1 MDMSGVTLAPRPPR
15 RDRPAP
21 GGVPRPSGRTIRPHK
36 LRREP
41 LREDDGNAGD
51 VGERAAASH
60 RAGGLNT
67 SDGTTHRRWNPS
79 AASKRPSPPKAPS
92 HLDKENDDACAAKTP
107 IVLEPPPRAAF
118 DFAAAVS
125 SDARAF
131 LAKQQQKG
139 GAGGSHRHRRGARAG
154 SSSPDSAEPSSN
166 GAAASKGWNGSMT
179 LDPNAW
185 PCAAERGDGER
196 KMTPSPPGQHM
207 PGVRMRRRR
216 SPGHWTSTLRGT
228 EAETS
233 GTRRARSAEADPG
246 RTQSGLGETE
256 PHGGDDQSIDDES
269 KDGKSRNL
277 APAWAVARA
286 RTSYETRHKSKSA
299 HAGSRHRRPGWNSDV
314 TLGATD
320 GEINARQGT
329 PVRGLR
335 QRVHEWRVKCD
346 DFQRENESLRADASE
361 ARADAEAKETQIQVL
376 LARVRELET
385 LVCER
390 NEGRGES
397 NEGGRANKTPPRR
410 IKIVK
415 KTDDVYPP
423 SPFSNDW
430 SPPTV
435 HTSSHAVDDSPP
447 RHMARFSA
455 GPGETAET
463 EPLGGFGSPE
473 RFFGSSP
480 GSAGSA
486 SGSTGSHQPDEPPS
500 PILFPIQV
508 SALREETSDTRTKIE
523 EGNEGID
530 ASAEI
535 DAVVDGLL
543 DWADED
549 DDDECSPAEPRDLPV
564 TPEQRTPSPS
574 RPPRSHS
581 SRPPIPTLLPCVAC
595 ADRAA
600 ELEKASVKEAE
611 LRTALDEA
619 GLIAREYRA
628 RMHHARLD
636 ADGDG
641 YIGLDELLRHELFA
655 SYSQAVV
662 ERVHAFFP
670 YADRAKH
677 GELDEDD
684 FVKLTLWTEDR
695 STRDSQRF
703 WFGVVD
709 VDGDGVLGAH
719 DVKWLYDSLWKEE
732 GSCVS
737 CEDLTCQIH
746 DMAGVDDFHFR
757 STRQRG
763 AARGGPGDRA
773 YAPEPKRFAPRPP
786 GSAPVLRVPGL
797 GLGFRPKP
805 SGPKLSDLR
814 KSGLAPG
821 VFGLLVNHNDML
833 LRRSTAE
840 FSKQDVPM

>member
-1 MDMSGVTLAPRPPR
+1 VDMSGVTLAPRPPR

>member
-1 MDMSGVTLAPRPPR
+1 
-15 RDRPAP
+15 
-21 GGVPRPSGRTIRPHK
+21 
-36 LRREP
+36 
-41 LREDDGNAGD
+41 
-51 VGERAAASH
+51 
-60 RAGGLNT
+60 
-67 SDGTTHRRWNPS
+67 
-79 AASKRPSPPKAPS
+79 
-92 HLDKENDDACAAKTP
+92 
-107 IVLEPPPRAAF
+107 
-118 DFAAAVS
+118 
-125 SDARAF
+125 
-131 LAKQQQKG
+131 
-139 GAGGSHRHRRGARAG
+139 
-154 SSSPDSAEPSSN
+154 
-166 GAAASKGWNGSMT
+166 
-179 LDPNAW
+179 
-185 PCAAERGDGER
+185 
-196 KMTPSPPGQHM
+196 
-207 PGVRMRRRR
+207 
-216 SPGHWTSTLRGT
+216 
-228 EAETS
+228 
-233 GTRRARSAEADPG
+233 
-246 RTQSGLGETE
+246 
-256 PHGGDDQSIDDES
+256 
-269 KDGKSRNL
+269 
-277 APAWAVARA
+277 
-286 RTSYETRHKSKSA
+286 
-299 HAGSRHRRPGWNSDV
+299 
-314 TLGATD
+314 LGASD

-376 LARVRELET
+376 LARVKELET

-397 NEGGRANKTPPRR
+397 NEGGRAMKTPPRR
-410 IKIVK
+410 IAK
-415 KTDDVYPP
+415 KTDAVDPP

-486 SGSTGSHQPDEPPS
+486 SGSTGSLQPDEPPS
-500 PILFPIQV
+500 PILFPIRV
-508 SALREETSDTRTKIE
+508 TALREETSDTRTKTE

-543 DWADED
+543 DWAEEED
-549 DDDECSPAEPRDLPV
+549 DDERLPLPV

-581 SRPPIPTLLPCVAC
+581 SPRPIPTLLPCVAC

-737 CEDLTCQIH
+737 AEDLTCQIH

-757 STRQRG
+757 STQQRG

-773 YAPEPKRFAPRPP
+773 HAPEPKRFAPRPP

>member
-196 KMTPSPPGQHM
+196 KMTPSPPGHHA
-207 PGVRMRRRR
+207 PGVGMRRRR

-256 PHGGDDQSIDDES
+256 PHGGDDQSIDES

-500 PILFPIQV
+500 PILFPIRV

>member
-256 PHGGDDQSIDDES
+256 PHGGDDQSIDES

-415 KTDDVYPP
+415 KTDDVHPP

-500 PILFPIQV
+500 PILFPIRV

>member
-1 MDMSGVTLAPRPPR
+1 
-15 RDRPAP
+15 
-21 GGVPRPSGRTIRPHK
+21 
-36 LRREP
+36 
-41 LREDDGNAGD
+41 
-51 VGERAAASH
+51 
-60 RAGGLNT
+60 
-67 SDGTTHRRWNPS
+67 
-79 AASKRPSPPKAPS
+79 
-92 HLDKENDDACAAKTP
+92 
-107 IVLEPPPRAAF
+107 
-118 DFAAAVS
+118 
-125 SDARAF
+125 
-131 LAKQQQKG
+131 
-139 GAGGSHRHRRGARAG
+139 
-154 SSSPDSAEPSSN
+154 
-166 GAAASKGWNGSMT
+166 
-179 LDPNAW
+179 
-185 PCAAERGDGER
+185 
-196 KMTPSPPGQHM
+196 
-207 PGVRMRRRR
+207 
-216 SPGHWTSTLRGT
+216 
-228 EAETS
+228 
-233 GTRRARSAEADPG
+233 
-246 RTQSGLGETE
+246 
-256 PHGGDDQSIDDES
+256 
-269 KDGKSRNL
+269 
-277 APAWAVARA
+277 
-286 RTSYETRHKSKSA
+286 
-299 HAGSRHRRPGWNSDV
+299 
-314 TLGATD
+314 LGASD

-376 LARVRELET
+376 LARVKELET

-397 NEGGRANKTPPRR
+397 NEGGRAMKTPPRR
-410 IKIVK
+410 IAK
-415 KTDDVYPP
+415 KTDAVDPP

-486 SGSTGSHQPDEPPS
+486 SGSTGSLQPDEPPS
-500 PILFPIQV
+500 PILFPIRV
-508 SALREETSDTRTKIE
+508 TALREETSDTRTKTE

-543 DWADED
+543 DWAEEED
-549 DDDECSPAEPRDLPV
+549 DDERLPLPV

-581 SRPPIPTLLPCVAC
+581 SPRPIPTLLPCVAC

-737 CEDLTCQIH
+737 AEDLTCQIH
-746 DMAGVDDFHFR
+746 DMAGVHDFHLR

-773 YAPEPKRFAPRPP
+773 HAPEPKRFAPRPP

-814 KSGLAPG
+814 ESGLAPG

>member
-36 LRREP
+36 PRREP

-154 SSSPDSAEPSSN
+154 SSSPDSNEPSSN

-196 KMTPSPPGQHM
+196 KMTPSPPGHHA

-256 PHGGDDQSIDDES
+256 PHGGDDQSIDES

-299 HAGSRHRRPGWNSDV
+299 HAGSRHRKPGWNSDV

-410 IKIVK
+410 IVK
-415 KTDDVYPP
+415 KTDAVDPP

-447 RHMARFSA
+447 RRMARFSA
-455 GPGETAET
+455 GPGPETAET

-500 PILFPIQV
+500 PILFPIRV

-543 DWADED
+543 DWAEEEAD
-549 DDDECSPAEPRDLPV
+549 DDLSPAEPRDLPV

-581 SRPPIPTLLPCVAC
+581 SLPPIPTLLPCVAC

-600 ELEKASVKEAE
+600 ELEKASMKEAE

-662 ERVHAFFP
+662 ERVHAYFP

-737 CEDLTCQIH
+737 AEDLTCQIH

-757 STRQRG
+757 STQQRG

-773 YAPEPKRFAPRPP
+773 HAPEPKRFAPRPP

>member
-196 KMTPSPPGQHM
+196 KMTPSPPGQHA
-207 PGVRMRRRR
+207 PGVGMRRRR

-256 PHGGDDQSIDDES
+256 PHGGDDQSIDES

-500 PILFPIQV
+500 PILFPIRV

-600 ELEKASVKEAE
+600 ELEKASMKEAE

>member
-1 MDMSGVTLAPRPPR
+1 M
-15 RDRPAP
+15 
-21 GGVPRPSGRTIRPHK
+21 
-36 LRREP
+36 
-41 LREDDGNAGD
+41 
-51 VGERAAASH
+51 
-60 RAGGLNT
+60 
-67 SDGTTHRRWNPS
+67 
-79 AASKRPSPPKAPS
+79 
-92 HLDKENDDACAAKTP
+92 
-107 IVLEPPPRAAF
+107 
-118 DFAAAVS
+118 
-125 SDARAF
+125 
-131 LAKQQQKG
+131 
-139 GAGGSHRHRRGARAG
+139 
-154 SSSPDSAEPSSN
+154 
-166 GAAASKGWNGSMT
+166 
-179 LDPNAW
+179 
-185 PCAAERGDGER
+185 
-196 KMTPSPPGQHM
+196 
-207 PGVRMRRRR
+207 
-216 SPGHWTSTLRGT
+216 
-228 EAETS
+228 
-233 GTRRARSAEADPG
+233 
-246 RTQSGLGETE
+246 
-256 PHGGDDQSIDDES
+256 
-269 KDGKSRNL
+269 
-277 APAWAVARA
+277 
-286 RTSYETRHKSKSA
+286 
-299 HAGSRHRRPGWNSDV
+299 
-314 TLGATD
+314 
-320 GEINARQGT
+320 
-329 PVRGLR
+329 
-335 QRVHEWRVKCD
+335 
-346 DFQRENESLRADASE
+346 
-361 ARADAEAKETQIQVL
+361 
-376 LARVRELET
+376 
-385 LVCER
+385 
-390 NEGRGES
+390 
-397 NEGGRANKTPPRR
+397 KTPPRR
-410 IKIVK
+410 IAK
-415 KTDDVYPP
+415 KTDAVDPP

-486 SGSTGSHQPDEPPS
+486 SGSTGSLQPDEPPS
-500 PILFPIQV
+500 PILFPIRV
-508 SALREETSDTRTKIE
+508 TALREETSDTRTKTE

-543 DWADED
+543 DWAEEED
-549 DDDECSPAEPRDLPV
+549 DDERLPLPV

-581 SRPPIPTLLPCVAC
+581 SPRPIPTLLPCVAC

-773 YAPEPKRFAPRPP
+773 HAPEPKRFAPRPP

-814 KSGLAPG
+814 ESGLAPG

>member
-196 KMTPSPPGQHM
+196 KMTPSPPGQHA
-207 PGVRMRRRR
+207 PGVGMRRRR

-256 PHGGDDQSIDDES
+256 PHGGDDQSIDES

-500 PILFPIQV
+500 PILFPIRV

-600 ELEKASVKEAE
+600 ELEKASMKEAG

>member
-92 HLDKENDDACAAKTP
+92 HLDKENDDARAAKTP

-154 SSSPDSAEPSSN
+154 SSSPDSNEPSSN

-196 KMTPSPPGQHM
+196 KMTPSPPGHHM

-256 PHGGDDQSIDDES
+256 PHGGDDQSIDES

-299 HAGSRHRRPGWNSDV
+299 HAGSRHRKPGWNSDV

-335 QRVHEWRVKCD
+335 QQVHEWRVKCD

-410 IKIVK
+410 IVK
-415 KTDDVYPP
+415 KTDAVDPP

-486 SGSTGSHQPDEPPS
+486 SGSTGSLQPDEPPS
-500 PILFPIQV
+500 PILFPIRV
-508 SALREETSDTRTKIE
+508 SALREETSDTRTKTE

-543 DWADED
+543 DWAEEEAD
-549 DDDECSPAEPRDLPV
+549 DDLSPAEPRDLPV

-600 ELEKASVKEAE
+600 ELEKASMKEAE

-757 STRQRG
+757 STQQRG

>member
-207 PGVRMRRRR
+207 PGVGMRRRR

-256 PHGGDDQSIDDES
+256 PHGGDDQSIDES

-600 ELEKASVKEAE
+600 ELEKASMKEAE

>member
-196 KMTPSPPGQHM
+196 KMTPSPPGQHA
-207 PGVRMRRRR
+207 PGVGMRRRR

-256 PHGGDDQSIDDES
+256 PHGGDDQSIDES

-415 KTDDVYPP
+415 KTDDVHPP

-500 PILFPIQV
+500 PILFPIRV

-600 ELEKASVKEAE
+600 ELEKASMKEAE

>member
-256 PHGGDDQSIDDES
+256 PHGGDDQSIDES

-435 HTSSHAVDDSPP
+435 HTSSHAVDDSQP